1 MMAGGL
7 VLRDAPG
14 RAFLRMR
21 PLAAGALFFLRAAL
35 GILLAS
41 ATPSPSWAQD
51 GAGFYRGKTLRIVI
65 STGVAGGFGE
75 YARLLSEHI
84 GGHIAGRPHVIVQSM
99 PGAGGL
105 LAANYLY
112 ASAPQDGT
120 TIGIINST
128 VPLAPLWG
136 SKGARFDS
144 LKFNWL
150 GTLDRAEGVCTLWHT
165 SPVKTWADMLA
176 KELTVGSIGA
186 GSEMELYPAMLNKLF
201 ATRIKVIAGYKAGS
215 DIDLAIERGE
225 LDGRCGTHLTSFK
238 ALHPRWFAERKIVL
252 PIIIAERR
260 RGEFPDTPAVM
271 EFVRDEETRQ
281 QLQLMMVAQT
291 MDRPVLAPPG
301 VPGERVEE
309 LRAALDA
316 TMSDPAFR
324 ADIEKRSLHIDPMRG
339 ADMMAAY
346 ARAFAFPPEI
356 VAAVREVMGGK

>member
-1 MMAGGL
+1 MAQWVPAFAGTTVVLL
-7 VLRDAPG
+7 VALQTSPG
-14 RAFLRMR
+14 
-21 PLAAGALFFLRAAL
+21 
-35 GILLAS
+35 
-41 ATPSPSWAQD
+41 WAQTNAD
-51 GAGFYRGKTLRIVI
+51 FYQGKTLRILI

-84 GGHIAGRPHVIVQSM
+84 GRHIAGRPHVIVQSM

-112 ASAPQDGT
+112 ASAAQDGT

-128 VPLAPLWG
+128 VPFAPLWG
-136 SKGARFDS
+136 SKGARFDT

-165 SPVKTWADMLA
+165 SPVKTWGDMLA

-201 ATRIKVIAGYKAGS
+201 ATRIKVVAGYKAGS

-238 ALHPRWFAERKIVL
+238 ALHPGWFTERKILV
-252 PIIIAERR
+252 PVIIAERR
-260 RGEFPDTPAVM
+260 RADLPDTPAVM
-271 EFVRDEETRQ
+271 EFVRDEPTRA
-281 QLQLMMVAQT
+281 QLELMMVAQN

-301 VPGERVEE
+301 VPAERVKE
-309 LRAALDA
+309 LRAAFDA
-316 TMSDPAFR
+316 TMVDHAFR
-324 ADIEKRSLHIDPMRG
+324 ADIEKRSLHIDPMR
-339 ADMMAAY
+339 
-346 ARAFAFPPEI
+346 ARIWQRRTPRRFHFPPKSFPPC
-356 VAAVREVMGGK
+356 AT

>member
-1 MMAGGL
+1 MKADHGRAASL
-7 VLRDAPG
+7 VLGLLLVALQTSLG
-14 RAFLRMR
+14 RTQT
-21 PLAAGALFFLRAAL
+21 AA
-35 GILLAS
+35 
-41 ATPSPSWAQD
+41 D
-51 GAGFYRGKTLRIVI
+51 FYQGKTLRIVI

-84 GGHIAGRPHVIVQSM
+84 GRHIAGRPHVIVQSM

-128 VPLAPLWG
+128 VPFAPLWG
-136 SKGARFDS
+136 SKGARFDT

-165 SPVKTWADMLA
+165 SPVKTWSDMLL

-201 ATRIKVIAGYKAGS
+201 ATRIKVVAGYKAGS

-238 ALHPRWFAERKIVL
+238 ALHP
-252 PIIIAERR
+252 
-260 RGEFPDTPAVM
+260 
-271 EFVRDEETRQ
+271 
-281 QLQLMMVAQT
+281 
-291 MDRPVLAPPG
+291 
-301 VPGERVEE
+301 
-309 LRAALDA
+309 
-316 TMSDPAFR
+316 S
-324 ADIEKRSLHIDPMRG
+324 
-339 ADMMAAY
+339 
-346 ARAFAFPPEI
+346 
-356 VAAVREVMGGK
+356 

>member
-1 MMAGGL
+1 MARWVPAFAGTTLPLL
-7 VLRDAPG
+7 VALQTSVG
-14 RAFLRMR
+14 RTQT
-21 PLAAGALFFLRAAL
+21 AA
-35 GILLAS
+35 
-41 ATPSPSWAQD
+41 D
-51 GAGFYRGKTLRIVI
+51 FYQRKTLRIVI

-84 GGHIAGRPHVIVQSM
+84 GRHIAGRPHVIVQSM

-128 VPLAPLWG
+128 VPFAPLWG
-136 SKGARFDS
+136 GKGARFDT

-165 SPVKTWADMLA
+165 SPVKTWNDMLV
-176 KELTVGSIGA
+176 KEITVGSIGA

-201 ATRIKVIAGYKAGS
+201 ATRIKVVAGYKAGS

-238 ALHPRWFAERKIVL
+238 ALHPGWFAERRILV
-252 PIIIAERR
+252 PVIIAERR
-260 RGEFPDTPAVM
+260 RADLPDTPAVM
-271 EFVRDEETRQ
+271 EFVRDETTRQ
-281 QLQLMMVAQT
+281 QLELMMVAQN

-301 VPGERVEE
+301 VPAERVKE
-309 LRAALDA
+309 LRAAFDA
-316 TMSDPAFR
+316 TMADHAFL

-339 ADMMAAY
+339 ADMAAAY
-346 ARAFAFPPEI
+346 AKAFSFPPEI
-356 VAAVREVMGGK
+356 ISAVRDVMGAR

>member
-1 MMAGGL
+1 MRADHGRAASL
-7 VLRDAPG
+7 VLGLLLVAVQTSLG
-14 RAFLRMR
+14 QTQT
-21 PLAAGALFFLRAAL
+21 AA
-35 GILLAS
+35 
-41 ATPSPSWAQD
+41 D
-51 GAGFYRGKTLRIVI
+51 FYQGKTLRIVI

-128 VPLAPLWG
+128 VPFAPLWG
-136 SKGARFDS
+136 SKGARFDT

-165 SPVKTWADMLA
+165 SPVKTWSDMLV
-176 KELTVGSIGA
+176 KEITVGSIGA

-201 ATRIKVIAGYKAGS
+201 ATRIKVVAGYKAGS

-238 ALHPRWFAERKIVL
+238 ALHPGWFADRKILV
-252 PIIIAERR
+252 PVIIAERR
-260 RGEFPDTPAVM
+260 RADLPDTPAVM
-271 EFVRDEETRQ
+271 EFVRDETTRQ
-281 QLQLMMVAQT
+281 QIELMMVAQN

-301 VPGERVEE
+301 VPAERVKE
-309 LRAALDA
+309 LRAAFDA
-316 TMSDPAFR
+316 TMADHAFR

-339 ADMMAAY
+339 ADMAAAY
-346 ARAFAFPPEI
+346 TKAFSFPPEI
-356 VAAVREVMGGK
+356 ISAVRDVMGAK